1 MALTLTPQSDDGL
14 CFYGDIQDEVNAYD
28 GGLTVATN
36 NGHSADLKWG
46 NDGFYWANVKG
57 FAEITA
63 VHPDKW
69 NALETDDSVE
79 WLTIT
84 EGDDIKIFVSDAL
97 EEKLEK
103 LTDAA
108 SVILVEDLTETDDVL
123 AATIKWLFIKG
134 KLIL

>member
-1 MALTLTPQSDDGL
+1 MALTLTPQSDDIL
-14 CFYGDIQDEVNAYD
+14 SFDGDVSDEVNAYD
-28 GGLTVATN
+28 GGLTVRLN
-36 NGHSADLKWG
+36 NGHSADLTWAE
-46 NDGFYWANVKG
+46 NGFVWENVKG
-57 FAEITA
+57 FTLVPA

-69 NALETDDSVE
+69 NALETDETID

-97 EEKLEK
+97 EERLDK

-134 KLIL
+134 KLNL